1 MKKAKRFLTGLLSAA
16 LALSLC
22 AMPAMAATDVD
33 TTTPQDVWTQDTG
46 SITIH
51 KYEYNGQVKPDSTGE
66 ETDVDNLPEGATA
79 LKGATFSIYQVMDRA
94 ELQNYYDGTN
104 GKEKVTVD
112 TYLNEAGMRLNPV
125 RPIPLRSLQKRLA
138 QTALPVLPSS
148 RLVCM

>member
-22 AMPAMAATDVD
+22 AMPAMAEGGDE

-66 ETDVDNLPEGATA
+66 ASDANHLPEGAKA
-79 LKGATFSIYQVMDRA
+79 LEVQ
-94 ELQNYYDGTN
+94 
-104 GKEKVTVD
+104 
-112 TYLNEAGMRLNPV
+112 
-125 RPIPLRSLQKRLA
+125 RSAFIR
-138 QTALPVLPSS
+138 
-148 RLVCM
+148 